1 MSEYEQIQENINVEQ
16 QRVSMSMSSDNYESI
31 DHIHFNDT
39 ENADN
44 KQVNQNNII
53 STDTNISNVIYKLGV
68 QIPPTKIN
76 YFCKSCN
83 K

>member
-1 MSEYEQIQENINVEQ
+1 MN
-16 QRVSMSMSSDNYESI
+16 MSSDNKESI
-31 DHIHFNDT
+31 YHIHLDDT
-39 ENADN
+39 ENTDN

-53 STDTNISNVIYKLGV
+53 ITNTNISNVIYKLGV